1 MGKKLRHKIENYY
14 SVQAILQDGK
24 CVIVLQ
30 WDGDLDSLA
39 AAVNKSTGNK
49 WEKIRVLKYTQYID
63 SCKKCGSPIVC
74 RRRAMLKIA
83 REGCNSLCTKVDENL
98 MRDGVI
104 PTNIQ
109 AFFGKTIQR

>member
-14 SVQAILQDGK
+14 SVLATLENGQW
-24 CVIVLQ
+24 VVVSQ
-30 WDGDLDSLA
+30 WDGNLDSLA

-49 WEKIRVLKYTQYID
+49 WEKIHVLKYTQYID
-63 SCKKCGSPIVC
+63 LYKKSGSPIVC
-74 RRRAMLKIA
+74 QRRAMLKIA

-104 PTNIQ
+104 PTNIR
-109 AFFGKTIQR
+109 AFFGENER